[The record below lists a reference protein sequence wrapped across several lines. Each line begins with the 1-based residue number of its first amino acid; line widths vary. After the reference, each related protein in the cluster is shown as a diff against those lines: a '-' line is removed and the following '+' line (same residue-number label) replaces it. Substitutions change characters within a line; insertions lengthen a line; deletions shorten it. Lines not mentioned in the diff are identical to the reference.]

1 MKYTAIQFLF
11 ILLSVIG
18 YGQDTGKVAPRDSVF
33 SKAEV
38 QPDFDGGAKGWM
50 AYLAKNLNANVPVDN
65 KAPEGMYTVII
76 QFIVYEDGS
85 IDSLKALTN
94 HGYGMEKEVIRILKK
109 SPKWK
114 PALQN
119 GKIVNAYRK
128 QLVSFLVQY

>member
-1 MKYTAIQFLF
+1 MCS
-11 ILLSVIG
+11 ILKSQ
-18 YGQDTGKVAPRDSVF
+18 GQDSSRTTPRSDIVDTSSRSSRDFVLM
-33 SKAEV
+33 
-38 QPDFDGGAKGWM
+38 QPDFDGGRKGWM
-50 AYLAKNLNANVPVDN
+50 EFLAKNLNPNVPVDN
-65 KAPEGMYTVII
+65 KAPEGTYTVII

-114 PALQN
+114 PAMQD

-128 QLVSFLVQY
+128 QLVTFLVQY